1 MQKPMKKPEKRKTT
15 ILLVE
20 GLWWRVKEQAAR
32 ERRDAQDVIAD
43 ALEAYLKK
51 KGGK

>member
-1 MQKPMKKPEKRKTT
+1 MEKPGAKTKTT
-15 ILLVE
+15 ILLPE

-32 ERRDAQDVIAD
+32 ERRNAQDVIAD
-43 ALEAYLKK
+43 ALEGYLRAAKK